1 MAVWTVSAEQGTG
14 GDRVAAC
21 LAAAAD
27 VTLIDRDA
35 LALLAHEINPDVTGA
50 AKIDELERRVGTGG
64 VSLLA
69 LCAPFSPLAGE
80 AVRELQLHHALPEIG
95 RAVLATAARCSCVIV
110 ASGAFAA
117 LDTHCAAVHVRL
129 RAPFDWR
136 VAQYARENLVN
147 HQCAEKAVRDDD
159 HRKRAWIKSM
169 YHVDI
174 NEAKNFSIVVDVSRF
189 SVDRLVDTLLAAG
202 GVPLGA
208 PALMD

>member
-14 GDRVAAC
+14 GDRVAAS

-27 VTLIDRDA
+27 VALIDREA
-35 LALLAHEINPDVTGA
+35 LAVLAGEINPDVTGA
-50 AKIDELERRVGTGG
+50 AKLDELERRVGGGG

-80 AVRELQLHHALPEIG
+80 AVRELQLHHALPELG
-95 RAVLATAARCSCVIV
+95 RTVLARAARCSCVIV

-117 LDTHCAAVHVRL
+117 LDTHCSAVHVRL

-174 NEAKNFSIVVDVSRF
+174 NEPKHFSVVVDVSRF
-189 SVDRLVDTLLAAG
+189 SLDRLVETLLAAG
-202 GVPLGA
+202 GVSVAA
-208 PALMD
+208 PALIE

>member
-14 GDRVAAC
+14 GDRVAAS

-27 VTLIDRDA
+27 VALIDRDA
-35 LALLAHEINPDVTGA
+35 LALLAGEINPDVTGA
-50 AKIDELERRVGTGG
+50 AKIDELERRVGG

-80 AVRELQLHHALPEIG
+80 AVRELQLHHALPELG
-95 RAVLATAARCSCVIV
+95 RVVLATAARCSCVIV

-117 LDTHCAAVHVRL
+117 LDTHCSAVHVRL

-174 NEAKNFSIVVDVSRF
+174 NEAKNFSVVLDVSRF
-189 SVDRLVDTLLAAG
+189 PLDRLVDTLLAAG
-202 GVPLGA
+202 GVSFAA
-208 PALMD
+208 PALVE